1 MLNRGLDKLE
11 LLRIVEAVANE
22 KSIDKELVIGSMES
36 AIQKAALT
44 KFGNDNN
51 IEVTIDRE
59 NGDIKIQKVL
69 DIVEKV
75 EDSSREISLADA
87 KKINKETAHLKL
99 GEKIY
104 EELPQIDFGRIAAQS
119 AKQVISS
126 RVREAEKNRQY
137 EDFKDKQEQILSG
150 IIKRLEYGNVI
161 VDLGKA
167 EGVIKKDEL
176 IPREILKTGD
186 RVKAYCYEVKK
197 EMKGQQIFL
206 SRAHPQF
213 LAKLFFQEV
222 PEIYEGTIEIK
233 AVARDPGSRAK
244 ICVFSQD
251 SSIDP
256 VGACVGM
263 RGSRVQ
269 TIVNEL
275 HGEKIDIIKWTED
288 LPTLI
293 SESLSP
299 AEIQKVLIDQ
309 DNKRIDIILTEENL
323 SKAIGRRGQNVRLA
337 SKLTNYE
344 IDILTDKEDSER
356 RQAEFKERTDI
367 LIKNLEVDETLGQL
381 LVSEGFTSIEEI
393 AQSNPEDISKIDAI
407 DEETSKEL
415 INRSKE
421 TLIKEKEAVAE
432 KLKKLGVEEKL
443 SNLKGMTQGMLVILG
458 KKFINKDSVA
468 LILGDN
474 FFYGQ
479 SLTNIL
485 KKNINFQKGA
495 KIFLHP
501 VKNPQNYGVAYVRK
515 KKVVKLK
522 EKPKKTNSNLAVT
535 GLYLFDNRVME
546 FTKKLRPSNRGE
558 LEIIDLL
565 NIYRK
570 KNLLNAELI
579 GRGGAWL
586 DAGNIKDY
594 YSASSFISAIENRQG
609 FKIACPEEIALKN
622 NWIKKDNIKKSIKFY
637 GNCEYSKYL
646 KTLLK

>member
-51 IEVTIDRE
+51 IEVIIDRE
-59 NGDIKIQKVL
+59 SGEIKIQKVL
-69 DIVEKV
+69 EIVEKV
-75 EDSSREISLADA
+75 EDTAREITLEDA
-87 KKINKETAHLKL
+87 KKNNPKNKDLKV
-99 GEKIY
+99 GEKIF

-137 EDFKDKQEQILSG
+137 EEFIDKQEQILSG
-150 IIKRLEYGNVI
+150 IIKRVEYGNVI

-186 RVKAYCYEVKK
+186 RVKAYCYEVRK
-197 EMKGQQIFL
+197 ELKG
-206 SRAHPQF
+206 
-213 LAKLFFQEV
+213 FQEV

-233 AVARDPGSRAK
+233 SVARDPGSRAK
-244 ICVFSQD
+244 ICVHSQD

-269 TIVNEL
+269 SIVNEL

-299 AEIQKVLIDQ
+299 AEIQRVLIDQ
-309 DNKRIDIILTEENL
+309 DNKRIDIILSEENL

-356 RQAEFKERTDI
+356 RQAEFKERTEM

-381 LVSEGFTSIEEI
+381 LVSEGFISIDEI
-393 AQSNPEDISKIDAI
+393 AQSKPDDISKIEAI
-407 DEETSKEL
+407 DEDTAKEL
-415 INRSKE
+415 ITRSKE
-421 TLIKEKEAVAE
+421 TLEKNKEAVAE
-432 KLKKLGVEEKL
+432 KLKELGVEESL
-443 SNLKGMTQGMLVILG
+443 VNLKGITQGMLVI
-458 KKFINKDSVA
+458 IE
-468 LILGDN
+468 
-474 FFYGQ
+474 Q
-479 SLTNIL
+479 
-485 KKNINFQKGA
+485 KNI
-495 KIFLHP
+495 
-501 VKNPQNYGVAYVRK
+501 
-515 KKVVKLK
+515 
-522 EKPKKTNSNLAVT
+522 
-535 GLYLFDNRVME
+535 
-546 FTKKLRPSNRGE
+546 KKLNDFA
-558 LEIIDLL
+558 DLSSD
-565 NIYRK
+565 
-570 KNLLNAELI
+570 ELI
-579 GRGGAWL
+579 GGY
-586 DAGNIKDY
+586 DEIK
-594 YSASSFISAIENRQG
+594 G
-609 FKIACPEEIALKN
+609 KKIRIDGYLEEFSLSRKEADDLIMAAREIAYK
-622 NWIKKDNIKKSIKFY
+622 
-637 GNCEYSKYL
+637 
-646 KTLLK
+646 

>member
-1 MLNRGLDKLE
+1 MMKVQIYMIFLKLGTGDEEKVDMVKKIIENNFDLSPRGIREMLKLNNPIYEITSAYGHFGRKATNKGEFTWEKTDK
-11 LLRIVEAVANE
+11 
-22 KSIDKELVIGSMES
+22 IDKELVINSMES

-51 IEVTIDRE
+51 IEVVIDRE
-59 NGDIKIQKVL
+59 TGDIKIKKVL
-69 DIVEKV
+69 DIVENV
-75 EDSSREISLADA
+75 EDSAREITLEEAQKNDP
-87 KKINKETAHLKL
+87 KNKDLKI
-99 GEKIY
+99 GEKVF

-137 EDFKDKQEQILSG
+137 EDFIDKQGQILSG

-161 VDLGKA
+161 IDLGKA
-167 EGVIKKDEL
+167 EGVLKKDEL

-197 EMKGQQIFL
+197 ELKGHQIFL

-233 AVARDPGSRAK
+233 SVARDPGSRAK
-244 ICVFSQD
+244 ICVHSQD

-299 AEIQKVLIDQ
+299 AEIQRVLIDQ

-356 RQAEFKERTDI
+356 RQAEFKERTET

-381 LVSEGFTSIEEI
+381 LVSEGFVSIEEI
-393 AQSNPEDISKIDAI
+393 AQSSPEDISKIDAI
-407 DEETSKEL
+407 DEETAKEL
-415 INRSKE
+415 ITRSKDN
-421 TLIKEKEAVAE
+421 LVKEKEAVAL
-432 KLKKLGVEEKL
+432 KLKELGVEENL
-443 SNLKGMTQGMLVILG
+443 INLKGMTQGMLVILG
-458 KKFINKDSVA
+458 
-468 LILGDN
+468 
-474 FFYGQ
+474 
-479 SLTNIL
+479 
-485 KKNINFQKGA
+485 QKS
-495 KIFLHP
+495 I
-501 VKNPQNYGVAYVRK
+501 
-515 KKVVKLK
+515 
-522 EKPKKTNSNLAVT
+522 
-535 GLYLFDNRVME
+535 
-546 FTKKLRPSNRGE
+546 KKLSDFA
-558 LEIIDLL
+558 DLSSD
-565 NIYRK
+565 
-570 KNLLNAELI
+570 ELI
-579 GRGGAWL
+579 GGY
-586 DAGNIKDY
+586 DEIKGKK
-594 YSASSFISAIENRQG
+594 IRIEGYLEEFSLSR
-609 FKIACPEEIALKN
+609 KEADDLIMAAREIAYK
-622 NWIKKDNIKKSIKFY
+622 
-637 GNCEYSKYL
+637 
-646 KTLLK
+646 